1 MGQEDV
7 AQVWDTEMGC
17 GNVTW
22 GCEGDGTRMR
32 HGDETWGWN
41 TGIGH
46 RNGTRGRST
55 GAREATSPAVPATQR
70 ATVVRHTSALK
81 SYPVTLRS
89 ASEMTTFLFIVQNHF
104 TIV

>member
-1 MGQEDV
+1 MEYKDETQGSDTGMGHR
-7 AQVWDTEMGC
+7 
-17 GNVTW
+17 
-22 GCEGDGTRMR
+22 DGT
-32 HGDETWGWN
+32 W
-41 TGIGH
+41 
-46 RNGTRGRST
+46 GRST
-55 GAREATSPAVPATQR
+55 GAREASSPAVPAMQR